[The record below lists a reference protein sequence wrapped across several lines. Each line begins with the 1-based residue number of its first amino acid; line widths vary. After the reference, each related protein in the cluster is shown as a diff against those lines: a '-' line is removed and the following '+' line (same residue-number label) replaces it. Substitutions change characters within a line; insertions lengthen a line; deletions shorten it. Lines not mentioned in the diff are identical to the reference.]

1 MLSKKFSERGF
12 MMLNVIFLTLIVS
25 FTALIFLNGA
35 AKVKNSGAE
44 LRFVAL
50 NLANEQFAEIE
61 SLAAQGKLSVGS
73 KNFLGAEEDLKNFG
87 LYRDEDLKTKTPVI
101 FSVTSTVKNFS
112 GYENLFEVTVKV
124 TWTFEGKD
132 FEVELNKVVRKN
144 FLSEGD

>member
-35 AKVKNSGAE
+35 ARINNSGAE
-44 LRFVAL
+44 LRIVAL

-61 SLAAQGKLSVGS
+61 SLAAQGKLYAGNI
-73 KNFLGAEEDLKNFG
+73 NFLGDKEDLKNFG
-87 LYRDEDLKTKTPVI
+87 FYKDADLQTKTPVI

-112 GYENLFEVTVKV
+112 GYENLFNVEIKV
-124 TWTFEGKD
+124 AWNFAGKD
-132 FEVELNKVVRKN
+132 FDIKLEKIVRAKK
-144 FLSEGD
+144 L